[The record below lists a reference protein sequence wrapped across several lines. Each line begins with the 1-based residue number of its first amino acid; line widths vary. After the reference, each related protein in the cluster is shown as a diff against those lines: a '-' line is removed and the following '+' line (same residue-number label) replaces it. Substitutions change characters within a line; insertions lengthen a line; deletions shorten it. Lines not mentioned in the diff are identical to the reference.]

1 MSLLLEPKVMTP
13 VRLPPGPALD
23 VERLRRDFPIL
34 ETKVHGKPL
43 VYLDNGATTQ
53 KPRAVIEAVQRYY
66 EAENANIHRGVYS
79 LSREATA
86 LFEEARERVARFL
99 GASDPRECLFT
110 RGTTESINLVAQSWG
125 RTFLKPGDEIIL
137 SELEH
142 HSNIVPWQMAAQA
155 TGAVIRVVPIDERG
169 DLRLDEYARLLGPRS
184 KIVALTHLSNA
195 LGTINDVKTLAG
207 LAHAVGALFLV
218 DGAQWVGH
226 HPTDVQELG
235 VDFYCFSGH
244 KLFGPTGIG
253 VLWGRRELLEQ
264 MPPWQG
270 GGDMIERVS
279 FEKTT
284 YAGLPNKFEAGT
296 PHIAGAVGLRAA
308 IDYVLSIGFDAI
320 QRHEAELLAYARR
333 RLQEVPG
340 LRLVGSPARQGGV
353 LSFLLEHPCIA
364 PLDIGTFL
372 DLEGVAIRTGHH
384 CCQPL
389 MDRLK
394 ISGTARIS
402 LSFYNTAAEIDV
414 AVEALRRLQAKKQ
427 AETPRCAERIELAQR
442 CEPTYPE
449 PAGPSPAAVAEQL
462 AADFELLE
470 DWGQRYEYLI
480 DLGKQLLPLP
490 ESERIEANRVHG
502 CQSRVYLAARRNP
515 LRHDVM
521 DFLADSDADI
531 VRGLVALLQKV
542 YSGQKASD
550 ILDFD
555 IHAFLRRL
563 GIDEHLAL
571 TRRNGLA
578 EMVKRIRL
586 LAAAMV
592 HSSALCTTADCA
604 TCEQNTLRQRS

>member
-1 MSLLLEPKVMTP
+1 MSLLLEAKAKTP
-13 VRLPPGPALD
+13 TRSPQGPALD
-23 VERLRRDFPIL
+23 VDRLRRDFPVL
-34 ETKVHGKPL
+34 GTTAHGKPL

-53 KPRAVIEAVQRYY
+53 KPRAVIAALQRFY
-66 EAENANIHRGVYS
+66 EAENANIHRGVYA

-86 LFEEARERVARFL
+86 LFEEARERVAKFI
-99 GASDPRECLFT
+99 GAGDPRECLFT
-110 RGTTESINLVAQSWG
+110 RGTTESINLVAQAWG
-125 RTFLKPGDEIIL
+125 RTVLKPGDEVIL

-155 TGAVIRVVPIDERG
+155 TGAVIRVIPIDERG
-169 DLRLDEYARLLGPRS
+169 DLRLDEYARLLGPRT
-184 KIVALTHLSNA
+184 KMVALTHLSNA
-195 LGTINDVKTLAG
+195 LGTVNDIKALAAP
-207 LAHAVGALFLV
+207 AHAAGALFLV

-253 VLWGRRELLEQ
+253 VLWGKHELLEQ
-264 MPPWQG
+264 MPPWLG

-296 PHIAGAVGLRAA
+296 PHIAGAIGLRAA
-308 IDYVLSIGFDAI
+308 IDYVLAIGFEAI
-320 QRHEAELLAYARR
+320 ERHEAELLAYARR
-333 RLQEVPG
+333 RLLEVPG
-340 LRLVGSPARQGGV
+340 LRLLGNPARQGGV
-353 LSFLLEHPCIA
+353 LSFLMEHPCIA
-364 PLDIGTFL
+364 PLDIGTAL
-372 DLEGVAIRTGHH
+372 DLEGVAVRTGHH

-389 MDRLK
+389 MDRLGT
-394 ISGTARIS
+394 SGTARIS
-402 LSFYNTAAEIDV
+402 LAFYNTTAEIDV

-442 CEPTYPE
+442 SEPSYPE
-449 PAGPSPAAVAEQL
+449 PAGPSPAAVADQL
-462 AADFELLE
+462 AEDFDTLD
-470 DWGQRYEYLI
+470 DWSQRYEYLI
-480 DLGKQLLPLP
+480 DLGKQLLPVP
-490 ESERIEANRVHG
+490 DSERTEANRVHG
-502 CQSRVYLAARRNP
+502 CQSRVYLSARRNP
-515 LRHDVM
+515 VRHDVM

-542 YSGQKASD
+542 YSGQKAAD
-550 ILDFD
+550 ILAFD
-555 IHAFLRRL
+555 IQAFLRRL

-604 TCEQNTLRQRS
+604 KCEQNTLRDRG